1 MDTNKDNTILIQR
14 VNKILETRL
23 DNDEE
28 TLEALKNLSTF
39 YTENTAD
46 NRRNLKYQIQ
56 ERTLAMNDDFLQAFR
71 EVKLALDSVLED
83 VNKIDN
89 SAQIMQD
96 RLNQT
101 KRQTH
106 QLIEQ
111 TNSLQ
116 DECKNLEAQRCVA
129 EAFVKQ
135 FQLSQEELDR
145 IYGSGKNEMP
155 IDDNF
160 FKILDRIKQIR
171 NECRS
176 LSQFGFKVIS
186 DIIDQMTIHE
196 EAALERLHRWTQS
209 HCRNESDNPQIS
221 QLVRRAMNKLQDR
234 PVLFKYVMDEYSTS
248 RRALLV
254 RAFIDAMTVGGTT
267 EPLEMHSHDPKRYIG
282 DMLAWLHQAMPEERE
297 CLNSLLKCCDNNDM
311 SEHTQSALCHIVD
324 GVCHPLKIRIQKI
337 ISSEKQTGVLYSV
350 TSVIRFY
357 QNLMKNSI
365 SGGVLDATLTELI
378 EQSEK
383 AYMAS
388 LQELVNEQL
397 KAGINNSAP
406 PNDLSPSQNV
416 IKLMSTLKEI
426 LSVAAIT
433 EAKEGDTKK
442 IVSCVLDPLLRDI
455 TEAASRLST
464 TDMSVYLLNCFFHIK
479 CSLALYEHTD
489 DRLERLQAQCDAQ
502 LDTLTSEQASSL
514 VVNLSLGPIYTI
526 LQDQI
531 NPPLSKVPGMDASN
545 LKIFANKLDNLIEMP
560 EVLLLPQVGLLIS
573 NAHRKT
579 IQQRSF
585 DVIIAIYTKLYESV
599 NLPENEYRNPKNLM
613 KSPEIVKQLL
623 LGEK

>member
-221 QLVRRAMNKLQDR
+221 QLSK
-234 PVLFKYVMDEYSTS
+234 S
-248 RRALLV
+248 
-254 RAFIDAMTVGGTT
+254 
-267 EPLEMHSHDPKRYIG
+267 
-282 DMLAWLHQAMPEERE
+282 
-297 CLNSLLKCCDNNDM
+297 
-311 SEHTQSALCHIVD
+311 
-324 GVCHPLKIRIQKI
+324 
-337 ISSEKQTGVLYSV
+337 
-350 TSVIRFY
+350 
-357 QNLMKNSI
+357 
-365 SGGVLDATLTELI
+365 
-378 EQSEK
+378 
-383 AYMAS
+383 
-388 LQELVNEQL
+388 
-397 KAGINNSAP
+397 
-406 PNDLSPSQNV
+406 
-416 IKLMSTLKEI
+416 
-426 LSVAAIT
+426 
-433 EAKEGDTKK
+433 
-442 IVSCVLDPLLRDI
+442 
-455 TEAASRLST
+455 
-464 TDMSVYLLNCFFHIK
+464 
-479 CSLALYEHTD
+479 YE
-489 DRLERLQAQCDAQ
+489 
-502 LDTLTSEQASSL
+502 
-514 VVNLSLGPIYTI
+514 
-526 LQDQI
+526 
-531 NPPLSKVPGMDASN
+531 
-545 LKIFANKLDNLIEMP
+545 
-560 EVLLLPQVGLLIS
+560 
-573 NAHRKT
+573 
-579 IQQRSF
+579 
-585 DVIIAIYTKLYESV
+585 
-599 NLPENEYRNPKNLM
+599 
-613 KSPEIVKQLL
+613 
-623 LGEK
+623 